1 MAWDA
6 MARVKTEERTV
17 DTSDLHA
24 NADDWHSDEAETTLL
39 GYAELEV
46 MGHKVSGSAT
56 SEFSILAV
64 LRARYVCVM
73 ISPRYHRSHG

>member
-6 MARVKTEERTV
+6 MARVKSEERTV

-24 NADDWHSDEAETTLL
+24 NADDWHSDEAEATLL

-56 SEFSILAV
+56 SEFSIFGISFESA
-64 LRARYVCVM
+64 LRVRYDFTEVP
-73 ISPRYHRSHG
+73 S